1 MGRFLLAL
9 LLFTCSLIAGEQK
22 IWGSH
27 SAYIMPTKAWSV
39 GIFQPFRYG
48 LSDNLET
55 SFHPGWFFIVPNASF
70 KMPLSDMGS
79 FKAATRVSLVYPTPL
94 LNMISREGIGGL
106 IDPNLTTPP
115 MLGVSSSLLLS
126 KEVFGINTTSK
137 LGVDIGLVMGELDTR
152 SNIDLPI
159 VYHRLEVFHNKW
171 GLHAG
176 LDLVKDVTNELGL
189 FLDLDLRLLPDLDK
203 DNGGQEYSMHSGD
216 YSIEHKLF
224 AVWKRSNRFRVLA
237 GYKLVTG
244 DYPYGKQTRLL
255 PYIPMLEKWGPIIE
269 MQWAKF

>member
-1 MGRFLLAL
+1 MGRFFMAF
-9 LLFTCSLIAGEQK
+9 LLFACSLIAGEQK

-27 SAYIMPTKAWSV
+27 SAYIMPSKAWSIGV
-39 GIFQPFRYG
+39 FQPFRYG

-55 SFHPGWFFIVPNASF
+55 SSHLGWFFIVPNASF
-70 KMPLSDMGS
+70 KMPLPDMGS
-79 FKAATRVSLVYPTPL
+79 FKAATRVSLIYPTPL

-106 IDPNLTTPP
+106 IDPNLTMPP

-126 KEVFGINTTSK
+126 KEIFGINTTSK

-159 VYHRLEVFHNKW
+159 IYHRLEVFHNKW
-171 GLHAG
+171 GLHTG
-176 LDLVKDVTNELGL
+176 LDLVKDITNDFGL
-189 FLDLDLRLLPDLDK
+189 LLDLDLRLLPDLDK
-203 DNGGQEYSMHSGD
+203 DSGRQEYSMHSGD
-216 YSIEHKLF
+216 YSIEHKLLV
-224 AVWKRSNRFRVLA
+224 VWKGSNQFRALA

-244 DYPYGKQTRLL
+244 DFPYGQQTRLL
-255 PYIPMLEKWGPIIE
+255 PYIPMLEKWVPIIE